1 MSLLIALVIAWIGLR
16 LLTAPARP
24 RRTFGPAR
32 ELYERRLREGP
43 RG

>member
-1 MSLLIALVIAWIGLR
+1 MNLLIAIAIAWIGLR
-16 LLTAPARP
+16 LLTAPART
-24 RRTFGPAR
+24 RRTFNPAR